1 MSDQEDKERY
11 DELSQET
18 IEFFMSVYEKKSYS
32 VTIGFKFIDDIKLKQ
47 SIKIMKL
54 SDMYKF
60 LLGKDILV
68 IINEDLFDKLD
79 EESMEILIEQELDKI
94 EVDFKNGKI
103 KMVQPDVKTFAGI
116 LEKYGEEAVLRAN
129 QVDKLSAEQ
138 KEDME
143 TGFH

>member
-1 MSDQEDKERY
+1 MADQEERY

-18 IEFFMSVYEKKSYS
+18 IDFFMSIYDTKAFSIK
-32 VTIGFKFIDDIKLKQ
+32 IGFKFINDFKMKQ
-47 SIKIMKL
+47 SIKVMKL

-60 LLGKDILV
+60 LLNKDALV

-79 EESMEILIEQELDKI
+79 EESMKILIEQELDRI

-103 KMVQPDVKTFAGI
+103 KMVQPDVKTFSGI
-116 LEKYGEEAVLRAN
+116 LSKYGEEAVLRAN

>member
-1 MSDQEDKERY
+1 MADQEERY
-11 DELSQET
+11 DELSQDT
-18 IEFFMSVYEKKSYS
+18 IDFFTGVYDTKAFSIK
-32 VTIGFKFIDDIKLKQ
+32 IGFKFISDSKMKQ
-47 SIKIMKL
+47 SIKVMKL

-60 LLGKDILV
+60 LLNKDVLV

-79 EESMEILIEQELDKI
+79 EESMKILIEQELDKI

-116 LEKYGEEAVLRAN
+116 LSKYGEEAVLRAN
-129 QVDKLSAEQ
+129 QVDKLSSEQ

>member
-1 MSDQEDKERY
+1 MSDQEKERY

-18 IEFFMSVYEKKSYS
+18 IEVFMKVYEKKSYS
-32 VTIGFKFIDDIKLKQ
+32 VTIGFKFIDDVKMKQ
-47 SIKIMKL
+47 SIKVMKL

-60 LLGKDILV
+60 ILGKDVLV

-79 EESMEILIEQELDKI
+79 DESVEILIEQELDRI

-103 KMVQPDVKTFAGI
+103 KMIQPDVKTFAGI